1 VYHAIALTPSEAS
14 GRDPSGAGPWS
25 TGRVAAGTDVSCAP
39 CQRHRGLPFV
49 PPSAVLLVSADP
61 EAVTTIGGPLTSQGH
76 TVTGSGPD
84 EAFAKAADHQLVII
98 DAAGGTSGAADFC
111 REIRSAPA
119 LGRIPVLCVAS
130 GDDVEER
137 IALLEAGADDVLQ
150 RPFDAREVEAR
161 VEALLLRFQRSA
173 TLAPTTLPQDGTVGG
188 RRQVVAVF
196 SPKGGVGT
204 TTIATNIASARAV
217 EHPDDVVVV
226 DLDLRFG
233 QVATHLDVRPRQTIT
248 DLVRDEPAMNE
259 AELLRTYTTRHDS
272 GLHVLAA
279 PAGPGEV
286 DLIEPDHIGR
296 ILQAIR
302 GTFGSI
308 VVDAGATLDDRTR
321 AALQAADEVVLP
333 IVPEM
338 AALRAMHALLDHLGE
353 TGSLPGATTFVLND
367 LFARQL
373 LRVRDVESALGAK
386 IELQLPYDQ
395 VLYLKAVNEGVPV
408 VVGAPKSAPAEA
420 LRALSAKVLGNA
432 SSPAAASADAP
443 RGGLLGRLRSRP

>member
-1 VYHAIALTPSEAS
+1 M
-14 GRDPSGAGPWS
+14 
-25 TGRVAAGTDVSCAP
+25 
-39 CQRHRGLPFV
+39 
-49 PPSAVLLVSADP
+49 PPSTVLLVSTDP
-61 EAVTTIGGPLTSQGH
+61 EAIAAISAPLTGQGH
-76 TVTGSGPD
+76 TVDPVPASD
-84 EAFAKAADHQLVII
+84 AFARAADHQLVVI
-98 DAAGGTSGAADFC
+98 DAHGAVEPAIELC
-111 REIRSAPA
+111 REIRSTPA

-137 IALLEAGADDVLQ
+137 ITLLEAGADDVLQ

-173 TLAPTTLPQDGTVGG
+173 ALAPRVLPTGDEEPA
-188 RRQVVAVF
+188 RRQLVVVF

-204 TTIATNIASARAV
+204 TTIATNIGAAYAL

-233 QVATHLDVRPRQTIT
+233 QVATHLDVRPRQTIS
-248 DLVRDEPAMNE
+248 DLVRDEPAMTE
-259 AELLRTYTTRHDS
+259 AELLRTYTTRHDT

-279 PAGPGEV
+279 PGGPGEA
-286 DLIEPDHIGR
+286 DLIGPDHVAQ
-296 ILQAIR
+296 ILQTIR

-308 VVDAGATLDDRTR
+308 VVDAGATFDDRTR
-321 AALQAADEVVLP
+321 TALEAADEVVLP

-353 TGSLPGATTFVLND
+353 TGALPGSTSFVLND

-373 LRVRDVESALGAK
+373 LRLRDVEGALGTK

-408 VVGAPKSAPAEA
+408 VVGAPKSAPAAA
-420 LRALSAKVLGNA
+420 LRTLSARVLGT
-432 SSPAAASADAP
+432 SPGTGAGVPDEQRS
-443 RGGLLGRLRSRP
+443 GLLSRLRR

>member
-1 VYHAIALTPSEAS
+1 MYPVHPANDIGGFL
-14 GRDPSGAGPWS
+14 
-25 TGRVAAGTDVSCAP
+25 
-39 CQRHRGLPFV
+39 V
-49 PPSAVLLVSADP
+49 PPSTVLLASTDP
-61 EAVTTIGGPLTSQGH
+61 GSIAAIGDPLKAQGH
-76 TVTGSGPD
+76 TVTAVPAAD
-84 EAFAKAADHQLVII
+84 AFAQASDHKLVVI
-98 DAAGGTSGAADFC
+98 DALDAVEVATELC
-111 REIRSAPA
+111 REIRSTPA

-161 VEALLLRFQRSA
+161 VEALILRFQRSTA
-173 TLAPTTLPQDGTVGG
+173 MPPTTLAAAAGSPA

-217 EHPDDVVVV
+217 DHPDDVVIV

-233 QVATHLDVRPRQTIT
+233 QVATHLDVRPRQTIG
-248 DLVRDEPAMNE
+248 DLVRDESAMAE

-279 PAGPGEV
+279 PAGPGEA
-286 DLIEPDHIGR
+286 DLIEPEHVGR
-296 ILQAIR
+296 ILETIR

-308 VVDAGATLDDRTR
+308 VIDAGATLDERTR
-321 AALQAADEVVLP
+321 VALQSADEVVLP

-338 AALRAMHALLDHLGE
+338 AALRAMHSLLDHLGE
-353 TGSLPGATTFVLND
+353 TGALPGSTTFVLND

-373 LRVRDVESALGAK
+373 LRVRDVEGALGSK

-408 VVGAPKSAPAEA
+408 VVGAPASVPAEA
-420 LRALSAKVLGNA
+420 LRALSARVLGDGGG
-432 SSPAAASADAP
+432 PVAAGADGQ
-443 RGGLLGRLRSRP
+443 RGGLLSRLRGRS